1 MERQGRY
8 EDALAEIGDIW
19 HDKTG
24 LPDVEGLE
32 PHLAAE
38 LILRCGSLFGFLGH
52 NKQIPNSQEKS
63 RNLLTTARSLFIE
76 IYNVEKIAECENYL
90 ALTYWRTGELNEA
103 KTWLDS
109 AFSHNLFESNHTRIY
124 SYIIKGLV
132 LLSSQQPKEILETL
146 LQLKHFNF
154 KMF

>member
-1 MERQGRY
+1 MIHLRIAHILSNLDFYNDMKTLHIKTSKLCERLFKLERQGRY

-24 LPDVEGLE
+24 LPDVEGLK

-63 RNLLTTARSLFIE
+63 RNLLTHARSLFIE

-90 ALTYWRTGELNEA
+90 ALTYWRTGEINEA
-103 KTWLDS
+103 KV
-109 AFSHNLFESNHTRIY
+109 
-124 SYIIKGLV
+124 LV
-132 LLSSQQPKEILETL
+132 G
-146 LQLKHFNF
+146 
-154 KMF
+154 